1 MRRRSQSAR
10 GPDPGGRPTRVF
22 GYARVSGREQGER
35 GTSLEAQDE
44 TVTRASKARGW
55 PAPDIRIEVESAGEE
70 SIERRVEL
78 HRLIRE
84 AAPGD
89 VILVSKLDRWSR
101 DIVFGV
107 QSIRE
112 LVKRDVA
119 VHSIDEGIDASTPN
133 GDEQLGL
140 RMWIAEQERRR
151 IRDRTVVRREELR
164 AKGLW
169 ASGRVPFGYTRGERA
184 TRRHL
189 YLEEDP
195 EAAAVI
201 REIFQRAADGD
212 SVRAIATWLVSI
224 VGAPHHAA
232 QVHRLLRERIYL
244 GEMRAPKS
252 YEWIPGLHPALITV
266 DVWERAQAG
275 LKSRRQKGPVA
286 LGAKT
291 ADLLLRGGAKCGLC
305 GRGIAIALAP
315 KGQRYYVCAKRR
327 HKKELG
333 ECAGPYARAEPL
345 DVAATTAILAR
356 IEELRAELERPRLE
370 VKREAKS
377 FDLAGARARIA
388 TRRARAVQLA
398 VDDAITSAQLI
409 TQQARLDAELAALA
423 KRETETER
431 EVKGTNIEARAT
443 VAGALKHLAKA
454 WKKLT
459 IEERREAVPLLALRV
474 EIASTG
480 DLVWTWKTIVD
491 LVAGDG

>member
-1 MRRRSQSAR
+1 MRRRSEPAR
-10 GPDPGGRPTRVF
+10 GPGPAGRPGRVF
-22 GYARVSGREQGER
+22 AYARVSGREQGER

-55 PAPDIRIEVESAGEE
+55 PAPDIRVEVESAGEE

-78 HRLIRE
+78 HRLIRD
-84 AAPGD
+84 AAAGD
-89 VILVSKLDRWSR
+89 VVVVSKLDRWSR

-112 LVKRDVA
+112 LVKRGVA

-169 ASGRVPFGYTRGERA
+169 ASGRVPFGYTRGDRA
-184 TRRHL
+184 EHRQL
-189 YLEEDP
+189 YLAENP

-201 REIFQRAADGD
+201 REIFRRAADGD
-212 SVRAIATWLVSI
+212 SVRAIAAWLRAI
-224 VGAPHHAA
+224 PGAAHDSA

-244 GEMRAPKS
+244 GEMRAPKT
-252 YEWIPGLHPALITV
+252 YEWIPGLHPALITL

-275 LKSRRQKGPVA
+275 LKSRRQKGPAA

-291 ADLLLRGGAKCGLC
+291 ANMLLRQCVSCALC
-305 GRGIAIALAP
+305 GRGITVALAP
-315 KGQRYYVCAKRR
+315 KGQRYYCCARRR
-327 HKKELG
+327 HKKTEG
-333 ECAGPYARAEPL
+333 ECAGPYVRAEPL
-345 DVAATTAILAR
+345 DELATSAVLAR
-356 IEELRAELERPRLE
+356 VEELRAELARPRAE
-370 VKREAKS
+370 VKREAKA
-377 FDLAGARARIA
+377 FDLAGARSRIA

-409 TQQARLDAELAALA
+409 TQQARLDAELAKLA
-423 KRETETER
+423 ARETETAR
-431 EVKGTNIEARAT
+431 EAKGMDVEARAT
-443 VAGALKHLAKA
+443 VAGALKHIAKT
-454 WKKLT
+454 WQRLT
-459 IEERREAVPLLALRV
+459 VAERREALQLLTVRV
-474 EIASTG
+474 ELDADG
-480 DLVWTWKTIVD
+480 QLLWTWKSIVD
-491 LVAGDG
+491 LAAGDG